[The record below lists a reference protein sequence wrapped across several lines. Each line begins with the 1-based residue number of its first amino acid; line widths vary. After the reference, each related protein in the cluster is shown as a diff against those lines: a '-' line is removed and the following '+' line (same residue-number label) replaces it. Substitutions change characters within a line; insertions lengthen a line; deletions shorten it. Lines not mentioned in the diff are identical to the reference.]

1 MANLEKIVTEKSAAD
16 TQWQKQRQA
25 ERENLTALQNAGV
38 EAITTDPEYYTRY
51 LNMQG
56 DNPTYSAGNIAL
68 AMMQGDGVS
77 VFGTSERWQTQGRTV
92 LSTERNKGVTIFTR
106 PPMGKGYRLT
116 QAYDVTQTQG
126 RELKRPQLLENSK
139 EMEAALTAVLNYSVV
154 PVVVDKELP
163 IPALYDQNEMEL
175 SVNPDFSDSEAF
187 AAIAAEIAHARLH
200 GKGYNP
206 GYNRADCELDA
217 QSVSYILC
225 RRFGISRDMPDLSRL
240 PQLYEGYDA
249 QDRRRAL
256 DGIQDMSK
264 QFGSSIEKSIT
275 PQQRTRPTVRRA
287 VR

>member
-25 ERENLTALQNAGV
+25 ERENLTALQDAGV

-51 LNMQG
+51 LDMQG

-68 AMMQGDGVS
+68 AMMQGDGFT

-92 LSTERNKGVTIFTR
+92 LSTEQNKGVTIFTR
-106 PPMGKGYRLT
+106 SPMGRGYRLT
-116 QAYDVTQTQG
+116 QAYNVTQTQG
-126 RELKRPQLLENSK
+126 REVKRHQLQDNTK

-154 PVVVDKELP
+154 PVKVDKELSV
-163 IPALYDQNEMEL
+163 PALYDQTEMEL
-175 SVNPDFSDSEAF
+175 SINPNFSDSEAF

-225 RRFGISRDMPDLSRL
+225 RRFGISRDVPDLSRL
-240 PQLYEGYDA
+240 PELYQGWDA

-256 DGIQDMSK
+256 DSIQDMSK
-264 QFGSSIEKSIT
+264 QFGGSVEKSIT
-275 PQQRTRPTVRRA
+275 PQQRSRPPVHRPAR
-287 VR
+287 